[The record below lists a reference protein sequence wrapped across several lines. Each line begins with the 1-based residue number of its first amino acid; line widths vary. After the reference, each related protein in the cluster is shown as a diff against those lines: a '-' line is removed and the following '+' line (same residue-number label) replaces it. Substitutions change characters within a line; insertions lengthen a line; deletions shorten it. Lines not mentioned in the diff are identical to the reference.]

1 MAIEF
6 KHVSYTYQAGTPFE
20 QQALDDISVKIKDG
34 SFTALVGHTGSGK
47 STFIQ
52 HLNGLLKPTAG
63 EIQINDQLITP
74 QTKNKELDDLRHQVG
89 VLFQFSENQLF
100 EETVLKD
107 IAFAPKNFGKSES
120 EAEDLA
126 RAKAKLVG
134 IDDQL
139 LERSP
144 FELSGGQMRRVALA
158 GILAMEPQILV
169 LDEPLIGLDPVGKRE
184 TMKIFKQLHED
195 EQMTILIV
203 THNMD
208 DVADYADQVIA
219 LERGELIAAQ
229 SKQEFFSDPQWLYQH
244 HLGLPR
250 AAEFAAQLMQK
261 GMQWDGLPLNVDEL
275 ARQLVTKVKE
285 CNQVGAKDE

>member
-20 QQALDDISVKIKDG
+20 QQALDDISVKIEDG

-52 HLNGLLKPTAG
+52 HLNGLLKPMAG
-63 EIQINDQLITP
+63 EIQINDQLIVP
-74 QTKNKELDDLRHQVG
+74 QTKNKELNNLRHQVG
-89 VLFQFSENQLF
+89 ILFQFSENQLF

-107 IAFAPKNFGKSES
+107 IAFAPKNFGKSAS
-120 EAEDLA
+120 EAEELA
-126 RAKAKLVG
+126 RIKAKLVG
-134 IDDQL
+134 IDDYL

-184 TMKIFKQLHED
+184 TMGIFKKLHEND
-195 EQMTILIV
+195 KMTIIIV

-219 LERGELIAAQ
+219 LERGKMIANQ
-229 SKQEFFSDPQWLYQH
+229 SKQEFFADPNWLYQH

-261 GMQWDGLPLNVDEL
+261 GMQWDTLPLNVDEL
-275 ARQLVTKVKE
+275 ARQLVTKLK
-285 CNQVGAKDE
+285 

>member
-89 VLFQFSENQLF
+89 ILFQFSENQLF

-184 TMKIFKQLHED
+184 TMRIFKQFHEN
-195 EQMTILIV
+195 EKMTILIV

-219 LERGELIAAQ
+219 LERGKLIAAQ

-250 AAEFAAQLMQK
+250 AAEFAARLMQK

-275 ARQLVTKVKE
+275 ARQLVTKLK
-285 CNQVGAKDE
+285 

>member
-20 QQALDDISVKIKDG
+20 QQALDDISVKIADG

-63 EIQINDQLITP
+63 EIHINDQLITP

-89 VLFQFSENQLF
+89 ILFQFSENQLF

-134 IDDQL
+134 LDDQL

-169 LDEPLIGLDPVGKRE
+169 LDEPLIGLDPIGKRE
-184 TMKIFKQLHED
+184 TMQIFKQLHES
-195 EQMTILIV
+195 EKMTILIV

-219 LERGELIAAQ
+219 LERGKLIAAQ

-250 AAEFAAQLMQK
+250 AAEFAARLMQK
-261 GMQWDGLPLNVDEL
+261 GMQWDALPLNVDEL
-275 ARQLVTKVKE
+275 AQQLVTKL
-285 CNQVGAKDE
+285 N

>member
-89 VLFQFSENQLF
+89 ILF
-100 EETVLKD
+100 
-107 IAFAPKNFGKSES
+107 
-120 EAEDLA
+120 
-126 RAKAKLVG
+126 
-134 IDDQL
+134 
-139 LERSP
+139 

-184 TMKIFKQLHED
+184 TMRIFKQLHEN
-195 EQMTILIV
+195 EKMTILIV

-219 LERGELIAAQ
+219 LERGKLITAQ

-275 ARQLVTKVKE
+275 ARQLVTKLKK

>member
-89 VLFQFSENQLF
+89 ILFQFSENQLF

-208 DVADYADQVIA
+208 DVANYADQVIA
-219 LERGELIAAQ
+219 LERGKLIAAQ
-229 SKQEFFSDPQWLYQH
+229 SKQEFFSDPQWLYQN

-250 AAEFAAQLMQK
+250 AAEFAARLMQK

-275 ARQLVTKVKE
+275 ARQLVTKLK
-285 CNQVGAKDE
+285 

>member
-89 VLFQFSENQLF
+89 ILFQFSENQLF

-184 TMKIFKQLHED
+184 TMGIFKQLHEN
-195 EQMTILIV
+195 EKMTILIV

-208 DVADYADQVIA
+208 DVADYADKAIA
-219 LERGELIAAQ
+219 
-229 SKQEFFSDPQWLYQH
+229 DH
-244 HLGLPR
+244 
-250 AAEFAAQLMQK
+250 
-261 GMQWDGLPLNVDEL
+261 
-275 ARQLVTKVKE
+275 
-285 CNQVGAKDE
+285 

>member
-20 QQALDDISVKIKDG
+20 QQALDDISVKITDG

-63 EIQINDQLITP
+63 EIHINDQLITP

-89 VLFQFSENQLF
+89 ILFQFSENQLF

-134 IDDQL
+134 LDDQL

-184 TMKIFKQLHED
+184 TMGIFKQLHES

-208 DVADYADQVIA
+208 DVANYADQVIA
-219 LERGELIAAQ
+219 LERGKLIAAQ

-261 GMQWDGLPLNVDEL
+261 GMQWDDLPLNVDEL
-275 ARQLVTKVKE
+275 ARQLVTKLK
-285 CNQVGAKDE
+285 

>member
-34 SFTALVGHTGSGK
+34 SYTALVGHTGSGK

-63 EIQINDQLITP
+63 EIHINGQLITP

-89 VLFQFSENQLF
+89 ILFQFSENQLF

-107 IAFAPKNFGKSES
+107 IAFAPKNFGKNES

-184 TMKIFKQLHED
+184 TMRIFKQLHEN
-195 EQMTILIV
+195 EKMTILIV

-219 LERGELIAAQ
+219 LERGKLIAAQ

-250 AAEFAAQLMQK
+250 AAEFAARLMQK

-275 ARQLVTKVKE
+275 AQQLVTKL
-285 CNQVGAKDE
+285 N

>member
-63 EIQINDQLITP
+63 EIHINGQLITP

-89 VLFQFSENQLF
+89 ILFQFSENQLF

-107 IAFAPKNFGKSES
+107 IAFAPKNFGKNES
-120 EAEDLA
+120 EAENLA

-184 TMKIFKQLHED
+184 TMRIFKQLHED

-203 THNMD
+203 IHNMD

-219 LERGELIAAQ
+219 LERGKLIAAQ

-250 AAEFAAQLMQK
+250 AAEFAVQLMQK
-261 GMQWDGLPLNVDEL
+261 GTQWDGLPLNVDEL
-275 ARQLVTKVKE
+275 ARQLVTKLK
-285 CNQVGAKDE
+285 

>member
-89 VLFQFSENQLF
+89 ILFQFSENQLF

-120 EAEDLA
+120 EAEELA

-134 IDDQL
+134 LDDQL

-169 LDEPLIGLDPVGKRE
+169 LDEPLIGLDPIGKRE
-184 TMKIFKQLHED
+184 TMQIFKQLHES
-195 EQMTILIV
+195 EKMTILIV
-203 THNMD
+203 IHNMD

-219 LERGELIAAQ
+219 LERGKLIAAQ

-250 AAEFAAQLMQK
+250 AAEFAARLMQK
-261 GMQWDGLPLNVDEL
+261 GMQWDALPLNVDEL
-275 ARQLVTKVKE
+275 AQQLVTKL
-285 CNQVGAKDE
+285 N

>member
-20 QQALDDISVKIKDG
+20 QQALDDISVKIADG

-47 STFIQ
+47 STFIR

-63 EIQINDQLITP
+63 EIHINDQLITP

-89 VLFQFSENQLF
+89 ILFQFSENQLF

-134 IDDQL
+134 LDDQL

-169 LDEPLIGLDPVGKRE
+169 LDEPLIGLDPIGKRE
-184 TMKIFKQLHED
+184 TMQIFKQLHES
-195 EQMTILIV
+195 EKMTILIV

-219 LERGELIAAQ
+219 LERGKLIAAQ

-250 AAEFAAQLMQK
+250 AAEFAARLMQK
-261 GMQWDGLPLNVDEL
+261 GMQWDALPLNVDEL
-275 ARQLVTKVKE
+275 AQQLVTKL
-285 CNQVGAKDE
+285 N

>member
-1 MAIEF
+1 M
-6 KHVSYTYQAGTPFE
+6 
-20 QQALDDISVKIKDG
+20 
-34 SFTALVGHTGSGK
+34 
-47 STFIQ
+47 
-52 HLNGLLKPTAG
+52 LKPTAG
-63 EIQINDQLITP
+63 EIHINDQLITP

-89 VLFQFSENQLF
+89 ILFQFSENQLF

-134 IDDQL
+134 LDDQL

-169 LDEPLIGLDPVGKRE
+169 LDEPLIGLDPIGKRE
-184 TMKIFKQLHED
+184 TMRIFKQLHES
-195 EQMTILIV
+195 EKMTILIV

-219 LERGELIAAQ
+219 LERGKLIAAQ

-250 AAEFAAQLMQK
+250 AAEFAARLMQK
-261 GMQWDGLPLNVDEL
+261 GMQWDALPLNVDEL
-275 ARQLVTKVKE
+275 AQQLVTKL
-285 CNQVGAKDE
+285 N

>member
-20 QQALDDISVKIKDG
+20 QQALDDISVKITDG

-63 EIQINDQLITP
+63 EIHINDQLITP

-89 VLFQFSENQLF
+89 ILFQFSENQLF

-120 EAEDLA
+120 EAENLA
-126 RAKAKLVG
+126 RTKAKLVG
-134 IDDQL
+134 LDDQL

-184 TMKIFKQLHED
+184 TMGIFKQLHES

-208 DVADYADQVIA
+208 DVANYADQVIA
-219 LERGELIAAQ
+219 LERGKLIAAQ

-261 GMQWDGLPLNVDEL
+261 GMQWDDLPLNVDEL
-275 ARQLVTKVKE
+275 ARQLVTKLK
-285 CNQVGAKDE
+285 

>member
-52 HLNGLLKPTAG
+52 HLNGLLKPIAG

-89 VLFQFSENQLF
+89 ILFQFSENQLF

-184 TMKIFKQLHED
+184 TMGIFKQLHEN
-195 EQMTILIV
+195 EKMTILIV

-219 LERGELIAAQ
+219 LERGKLIAAQ

-261 GMQWDGLPLNVDEL
+261 GMQWDALPLNVDEL
-275 ARQLVTKVKE
+275 AQQLVTKLKE

>member
-20 QQALDDISVKIKDG
+20 QQALDDISVKIADG

-63 EIQINDQLITP
+63 EIHINDQLITP

-89 VLFQFSENQLF
+89 ILFQFSENQLF

-134 IDDQL
+134 LDDQL

-169 LDEPLIGLDPVGKRE
+169 LDEPLIGLDPIGKRE
-184 TMKIFKQLHED
+184 TMRIFKQLHES
-195 EQMTILIV
+195 EKMTILIV

-219 LERGELIAAQ
+219 LERGKLIAAQ

-250 AAEFAAQLMQK
+250 AAEFAARLMQK
-261 GMQWDGLPLNVDEL
+261 GMQWDALPLNVDEL
-275 ARQLVTKVKE
+275 AQQLVTKL
-285 CNQVGAKDE
+285 N

>member
-89 VLFQFSENQLF
+89 ILFQFSENQLF

-107 IAFAPKNFGKSES
+107 IAFAPKNFGKNES
-120 EAEDLA
+120 EAENLA

-184 TMKIFKQLHED
+184 TMRIFKQLHED

-219 LERGELIAAQ
+219 LERGKLIAAQ

-250 AAEFAAQLMQK
+250 AAEFAAQLKKK

-275 ARQLVTKVKE
+275 ARQLVTKLK
-285 CNQVGAKDE
+285 

>member
-20 QQALDDISVKIKDG
+20 QQALNDISVKIEDG

-52 HLNGLLKPTAG
+52 HLNGLLKPMAG
-63 EIQINDQLITP
+63 EIQINDQLIVP
-74 QTKNKELDDLRHQVG
+74 QTKNKELNDLRHQVG
-89 VLFQFSENQLF
+89 ILFQFSENQLF

-107 IAFAPKNFGKSES
+107 IAFAPKNFGKSAS
-120 EAEDLA
+120 EAEELA
-126 RAKAKLVG
+126 RTKAKLVG
-134 IDDQL
+134 IDDYL

-184 TMKIFKQLHED
+184 TMGIFKKLHEND
-195 EQMTILIV
+195 KMTIIIV

-219 LERGELIAAQ
+219 LERGKMIANQ
-229 SKQEFFSDPQWLYQH
+229 SKQEFFADPNWLYQH

-261 GMQWDGLPLNVDEL
+261 GMQWDTLPLNVDEL
-275 ARQLVTKVKE
+275 ARQLVTKLK
-285 CNQVGAKDE
+285 

>member
-89 VLFQFSENQLF
+89 ILFQFSENQLF

-184 TMKIFKQLHED
+184 TMKIFKQLHEN
-195 EQMTILIV
+195 EKMTILIV

-208 DVADYADQVIA
+208 DVANYADQVIA
-219 LERGELIAAQ
+219 LERGKLIAAQ

-250 AAEFAAQLMQK
+250 AAEFAARLMQK

-275 ARQLVTKVKE
+275 ARQLVTKLK
-285 CNQVGAKDE
+285 

>member
-20 QQALDDISVKIKDG
+20 QQALDDISVKIADG

-63 EIQINDQLITP
+63 EIHINDQLITP

-89 VLFQFSENQLF
+89 ILFQFSENQLF

-120 EAEDLA
+120 EAEELA

-134 IDDQL
+134 LDDQL

-169 LDEPLIGLDPVGKRE
+169 LDEPLIGLDPSGKRE
-184 TMKIFKQLHED
+184 TMQIFKQLHES
-195 EQMTILIV
+195 EKMTILIV
-203 THNMD
+203 IHNMD

-219 LERGELIAAQ
+219 LERGKLIAAQ

-250 AAEFAAQLMQK
+250 AAEFAASLMQK
-261 GMQWDGLPLNVDEL
+261 GMQWDALPLNVDEL
-275 ARQLVTKVKE
+275 AQQLVTKL
-285 CNQVGAKDE
+285 N

>member
-63 EIQINDQLITP
+63 EIHINGQLITP

-89 VLFQFSENQLF
+89 ILFQFSENQLF

-184 TMKIFKQLHED
+184 TMKIFKQLHEN
-195 EQMTILIV
+195 EKMTILIV

-208 DVADYADQVIA
+208 DVANYADQVIA
-219 LERGELIAAQ
+219 LERGKLIAAQ
-229 SKQEFFSDPQWLYQH
+229 SKQEFFSDPQWLYQN

-250 AAEFAAQLMQK
+250 AAEFAARLMQK

-275 ARQLVTKVKE
+275 ARQLVTKLK
-285 CNQVGAKDE
+285 

>member
-6 KHVSYTYQAGTPFE
+6 KHVSYTYQVGTPFE
-20 QQALDDISVKIKDG
+20 QQALDDISVKIADG

-63 EIQINDQLITP
+63 EIHINDQLITP

-89 VLFQFSENQLF
+89 ILFQFSENQLF

-134 IDDQL
+134 LDDQL

-169 LDEPLIGLDPVGKRE
+169 LDEPLIGLDPIGKRE
-184 TMKIFKQLHED
+184 TMQIFKQLHES
-195 EQMTILIV
+195 EKMTILIV

-219 LERGELIAAQ
+219 LERGKLIAAQ

-250 AAEFAAQLMQK
+250 AAEFAACLMQK
-261 GMQWDGLPLNVDEL
+261 GMQWDALPLNVDEL
-275 ARQLVTKVKE
+275 AQQLVTKL
-285 CNQVGAKDE
+285 N

>member
-89 VLFQFSENQLF
+89 ILFQFSENQLF

-107 IAFAPKNFGKSES
+107 IAFAPKNFGKK
-120 EAEDLA
+120 
-126 RAKAKLVG
+126 R
-134 IDDQL
+134 I
-139 LERSP
+139 RS
-144 FELSGGQMRRVALA
+144 
-158 GILAMEPQILV
+158 
-169 LDEPLIGLDPVGKRE
+169 
-184 TMKIFKQLHED
+184 
-195 EQMTILIV
+195 
-203 THNMD
+203 
-208 DVADYADQVIA
+208 
-219 LERGELIAAQ
+219 
-229 SKQEFFSDPQWLYQH
+229 
-244 HLGLPR
+244 
-250 AAEFAAQLMQK
+250 
-261 GMQWDGLPLNVDEL
+261 
-275 ARQLVTKVKE
+275 
-285 CNQVGAKDE
+285 

>member
-20 QQALDDISVKIKDG
+20 QQALNDISVKIVDG

-63 EIQINDQLITP
+63 EIHINDQLVTP

-89 VLFQFSENQLF
+89 IMFQFSENQLF

-134 IDDQL
+134 LDDQL

-169 LDEPLIGLDPVGKRE
+169 LDEPLIGLDPIGKRE
-184 TMKIFKQLHED
+184 TMRIFKQLHES
-195 EQMTILIV
+195 EKMTILIV

-219 LERGELIAAQ
+219 LERGKLIAAQ

-250 AAEFAAQLMQK
+250 AAEFAARLMQK
-261 GMQWDGLPLNVDEL
+261 GMQWDALPLNVNEL
-275 ARQLVTKVKE
+275 AQQLVTKL
-285 CNQVGAKDE
+285 N

>member
-89 VLFQFSENQLF
+89 ILFQFSENQLF

-184 TMKIFKQLHED
+184 TMRIFKQFHEN
-195 EQMTILIV
+195 EKMTILIV

-219 LERGELIAAQ
+219 LERGKLIAAQ

-250 AAEFAAQLMQK
+250 AAEFAARLMQK
-261 GMQWDGLPLNVDEL
+261 GMQWDALPLNVDEL
-275 ARQLVTKVKE
+275 ARQLVTKLK
-285 CNQVGAKDE
+285 

>member
-89 VLFQFSENQLF
+89 ILFQFSENQLF

-107 IAFAPKNFGKSES
+107 IAFAPKNFGKNES
-120 EAEDLA
+120 EAENLA

-184 TMKIFKQLHED
+184 TMRIFKQLHED

-219 LERGELIAAQ
+219 LERGKLIAAQ
-229 SKQEFFSDPQWLYQH
+229 SKQEFFSDPQWLY
-244 HLGLPR
+244 
-250 AAEFAAQLMQK
+250 
-261 GMQWDGLPLNVDEL
+261 
-275 ARQLVTKVKE
+275 
-285 CNQVGAKDE
+285 

>member
-20 QQALDDISVKIKDG
+20 QQALDDISVKITDG

-63 EIQINDQLITP
+63 EIHINDQLITP

-89 VLFQFSENQLF
+89 ILFQFSENQLF

-120 EAEDLA
+120 EAENLA
-126 RAKAKLVG
+126 RTKAKLVG
-134 IDDQL
+134 LDDQL

-184 TMKIFKQLHED
+184 TMGIFKQLHES

-208 DVADYADQVIA
+208 DVANYADQVIA
-219 LERGELIAAQ
+219 LERGKLIAAQ
-229 SKQEFFSDPQWLYQH
+229 NKQEFFSDPQWLYQH

-261 GMQWDGLPLNVDEL
+261 GMQWDDLPLNVDEL
-275 ARQLVTKVKE
+275 ARQLVTKLK
-285 CNQVGAKDE
+285 

>member
-6 KHVSYTYQAGTPFE
+6 KHVSYTYQVGTPFE
-20 QQALDDISVKIKDG
+20 QQALDDISVKIADG

-63 EIQINDQLITP
+63 EIHINDQLITP

-89 VLFQFSENQLF
+89 ILFQFSENQLF

-134 IDDQL
+134 LDDQL

-169 LDEPLIGLDPVGKRE
+169 LDEPLIGLDPIGKRE
-184 TMKIFKQLHED
+184 TMQIFKQLHES
-195 EQMTILIV
+195 EKMTILIV

-219 LERGELIAAQ
+219 LERGKLIAAQ

-250 AAEFAAQLMQK
+250 AAEFAARLMQK
-261 GMQWDGLPLNVDEL
+261 GMQWDALPLNVDEL
-275 ARQLVTKVKE
+275 AQQLVTKL
-285 CNQVGAKDE
+285 N

>member
-20 QQALDDISVKIKDG
+20 QQALDDISVKITDG

-63 EIQINDQLITP
+63 EIHINDQLITP

-89 VLFQFSENQLF
+89 ILFQFSENQLF

-120 EAEDLA
+120 EAENLA
-126 RAKAKLVG
+126 RTKAKLVG
-134 IDDQL
+134 LDDRL

-184 TMKIFKQLHED
+184 TMGIFKQLHES

-208 DVADYADQVIA
+208 DVANYADQVIA
-219 LERGELIAAQ
+219 LERGKLIAAQ

-244 HLGLPR
+244 HLGLPQ
-250 AAEFAAQLMQK
+250 AAEFAVQLMQK

-275 ARQLVTKVKE
+275 ARQLVTKLK
-285 CNQVGAKDE
+285 

>member
-34 SFTALVGHTGSGK
+34 SYTALVGHTGSGK

-63 EIQINDQLITP
+63 EIHINGQLITP

-89 VLFQFSENQLF
+89 ILFQFSENQLF

-158 GILAMEPQILV
+158 
-169 LDEPLIGLDPVGKRE
+169 
-184 TMKIFKQLHED
+184 
-195 EQMTILIV
+195 
-203 THNMD
+203 
-208 DVADYADQVIA
+208 
-219 LERGELIAAQ
+219 
-229 SKQEFFSDPQWLYQH
+229 EF
-244 HLGLPR
+244 
-250 AAEFAAQLMQK
+250 
-261 GMQWDGLPLNVDEL
+261 
-275 ARQLVTKVKE
+275 
-285 CNQVGAKDE
+285 

>member
-63 EIQINDQLITP
+63 EIHINGQLITP

-89 VLFQFSENQLF
+89 ILFQFSENQLF

-107 IAFAPKNFGKSES
+107 IAFAPKNFGKNES
-120 EAEDLA
+120 EAENLA

-184 TMKIFKQLHED
+184 TMKIFKQLHEN
-195 EQMTILIV
+195 EKMTILIV

-208 DVADYADQVIA
+208 DVANYADQVIA
-219 LERGELIAAQ
+219 LERGKLIAAQ
-229 SKQEFFSDPQWLYQH
+229 SKQEFFSDPQWLYQN

-250 AAEFAAQLMQK
+250 AAEFAARLMQK

-275 ARQLVTKVKE
+275 ARQLVTKLK
-285 CNQVGAKDE
+285 

>member
-34 SFTALVGHTGSGK
+34 SYTALVGHTGSGK

-63 EIQINDQLITP
+63 EIHINGQLITP

-89 VLFQFSENQLF
+89 ILFQFSENQLF

-184 TMKIFKQLHED
+184 TMRIFKQLHED

-219 LERGELIAAQ
+219 LERGKLIAAQ

-250 AAEFAAQLMQK
+250 AAEFAARLMQK

-275 ARQLVTKVKE
+275 ARQLVTKLK
-285 CNQVGAKDE
+285 

>member
-89 VLFQFSENQLF
+89 ILFQFSENQLF

-120 EAEDLA
+120 EAEELA
-126 RAKAKLVG
+126 RTKAKLVG

-184 TMKIFKQLHED
+184 TMKIFKQLHEN
-195 EQMTILIV
+195 EKMTILIV

-208 DVADYADQVIA
+208 DVANYADQVIA
-219 LERGELIAAQ
+219 LERGKLIAAQ

-250 AAEFAAQLMQK
+250 AAEFAARLMQK

-275 ARQLVTKVKE
+275 ARQLVTKLK
-285 CNQVGAKDE
+285 

>member
-20 QQALDDISVKIKDG
+20 QQALDDISVKITDG

-63 EIQINDQLITP
+63 EIHINDQLITP

-89 VLFQFSENQLF
+89 ILFQFSENQLF

-120 EAEDLA
+120 EAENLA
-126 RAKAKLVG
+126 RTKAKLVG
-134 IDDQL
+134 LDDRL

-144 FELSGGQMRRVALA
+144 FELSGGQMRRAALA

-184 TMKIFKQLHED
+184 TMGIFKQLHES

-208 DVADYADQVIA
+208 DVANYADQVIA
-219 LERGELIAAQ
+219 LERGKLIAAQ

-244 HLGLPR
+244 HLGLPQ
-250 AAEFAAQLMQK
+250 AAEFAVQLMQK

-275 ARQLVTKVKE
+275 ARQLVTKLK
-285 CNQVGAKDE
+285 

>member
-89 VLFQFSENQLF
+89 ILFQFSENQLF

-184 TMKIFKQLHED
+184 TMKIFKQLHEN
-195 EQMTILIV
+195 EKMTILIV

-219 LERGELIAAQ
+219 LERGKLIAAQ

-250 AAEFAAQLMQK
+250 AAEFAARLMQK

-275 ARQLVTKVKE
+275 ARQLVTKLK
-285 CNQVGAKDE
+285 

>member
-63 EIQINDQLITP
+63 EIHINGQLITP

-89 VLFQFSENQLF
+89 ILFQFSENQLF

-158 GILAMEPQILV
+158 GILAMKPQILV

-184 TMKIFKQLHED
+184 TMKIFKQLHEN
-195 EQMTILIV
+195 EKMTILIV

-208 DVADYADQVIA
+208 DVANYADQVIA
-219 LERGELIAAQ
+219 LERGKLIAAQ

-250 AAEFAAQLMQK
+250 AAEFAARLMQK

-275 ARQLVTKVKE
+275 ARQLVTKLK
-285 CNQVGAKDE
+285 

>member
-63 EIQINDQLITP
+63 EIHINGQLITP

-89 VLFQFSENQLF
+89 ILFQFSENQLF

-184 TMKIFKQLHED
+184 TMRIFKQFHEN
-195 EQMTILIV
+195 EKMTILIV

-219 LERGELIAAQ
+219 LERGKLIAAQ

-250 AAEFAAQLMQK
+250 AAEFAARLMQK
-261 GMQWDGLPLNVDEL
+261 GMQWDALPLNVDEL
-275 ARQLVTKVKE
+275 ARQLVTKLK
-285 CNQVGAKDE
+285 

>member
-89 VLFQFSENQLF
+89 ILFQFSENQLF

-184 TMKIFKQLHED
+184 TMRIFKQLHED

-219 LERGELIAAQ
+219 LERGKLIAAQ

-250 AAEFAAQLMQK
+250 AAEFAARLMQK

-275 ARQLVTKVKE
+275 ARQLVTKLK
-285 CNQVGAKDE
+285 